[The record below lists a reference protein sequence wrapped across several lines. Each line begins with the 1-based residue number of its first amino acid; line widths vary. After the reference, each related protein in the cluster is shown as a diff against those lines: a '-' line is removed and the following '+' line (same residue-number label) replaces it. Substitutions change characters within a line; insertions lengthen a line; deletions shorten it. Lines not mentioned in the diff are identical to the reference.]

1 MPVDQTTRKVSRYI
15 KMVFFLY
22 LHPKMLL
29 FLEITLH
36 GTSCV
41 LVCVTL
47 SMCVCVC
54 VCVCVRK
61 ARGCVCAHVCVKP
74 LGY

>member
-1 MPVDQTTRKVSRYI
+1 MPVDQTTRKVSHYI

-22 LHPKMLL
+22 LHPEMLL

-36 GTSCV
+36 ETLCV

-54 VCVCVRK
+54 VCYFEYVRVCVCV
-61 ARGCVCAHVCVKP
+61 CVCA
-74 LGY
+74 